1 MSIPKLIEETKQLL
15 VENDKNKEGVDFDV
29 PSKSWV
35 YLQLSPMGK
44 NRKTAN
50 SYTGKLAFKHKL
62 ASWEERDSLYPHAHW
77 VAVTKKNGRVMLL
90 T

>member
-1 MSIPKLIEETKQLL
+1 MSIPKLIEKTKQHL

-35 YLQLSPMGK
+35 YLQLSPMSD
-44 NRKTAN
+44 NRKTAKR
-50 SYTGKLAFKHKL
+50 YTCKIPFKHKL
-62 ASWEERDSLYPHAHW
+62 VSWEERDSLYPHAHW
-77 VAVTKKNGRVMLL
+77 VAGTKKNGRVMLL